1 MKEPTSF
8 RLPCR
13 PSSLR
18 AEEKVLN
25 AHPYSHLFEPIKIGP
40 KVAKNRLWMTAHS
53 TQLVKDHNF
62 TDRHVAYYAER
73 AKGGVGVITME
84 AMATHPTTQPYE
96 GKIFAFDRAV
106 IPNYQKLSKAVHEH
120 GALLLA
126 QPWHRGRETNGVVN
140 RLPVWAPSSVPCT
153 VYREMPHTMDEEN
166 INEILEGYT
175 LAARYAAEGGL
186 DGVEVHGLAH
196 GYLLGQFLSPATNHR
211 TDQYGGSDENRL
223 RIVLEIIERTRREVG
238 PDLIVG
244 VRING
249 DDGEVEGGL
258 RTEHWAQIAR
268 TIADTGLID
277 YVSVTQG
284 TYQNRMLI
292 YPTTPREQGYQ
303 MEATRQIKQ
312 MVPELPVVVAGRM
325 TSPEK
330 AEYAVASGAADMVGM
345 ARTLIADPEW
355 PNKALEQREADI
367 RPCVGANHCMAS
379 IVSAPLACIHNPAVG
394 REAEMGTGTLEIT
407 SRPRSVAVVGGG
419 PGGLRA
425 ALTLSQRGHEVT
437 LFEKGAE
444 LGGQVNWIARSE
456 SYAEWGSIAGWLIS
470 QLRDTAV
477 KVELGVEATLD
488 SLKGYD
494 SVVVATGSTPLR
506 TGWSMNHPIRWASG
520 EGVPGVDQFNVI
532 TAEEALRNHA
542 ELGPNVMVF
551 DDLGGRHAVVVA
563 EHLQAN
569 RHQVEL
575 VTTLS
580 SVAPELSATRDVG
593 WVHKRLRT
601 AGVVFTPNRE
611 VAGIEEDVVTLR
623 DVHTGE
629 TEERE
634 PVDSVVLIT
643 GSKAE
648 DSSTTASRRPASRC
662 AQSATASL
670 RAECS
675 TPSGKPNW
683 LPARSEEK
691 KHVEGDL

>member
-1 MKEPTSF
+1 MS
-8 RLPCR
+8 
-13 PSSLR
+13 
-18 AEEKVLN
+18 
-25 AHPYSHLFEPIKIGP
+25 HPYAHLFEPIKIGP
-40 KVAKNRLWMTAHS
+40 KEAKNRIWMTAHS

-62 TDRHVAYYAER
+62 TDRHVAYYQER

-84 AMATHPTTQPYE
+84 AMATHPTTQPYA
-96 GKIFAFDRAV
+96 GKIHAFDPAV
-106 IPNYQKLSKAVHEH
+106 IPNYQKLSKAVHEY

-153 VYREMPHTMDEEN
+153 VYREMPHVMDEEN
-166 INEILEGYT
+166 IAEILNGYT
-175 LAARYAAEGGL
+175 LSARYAAEGGL

-223 RIVLEIIERTRREVG
+223 RLVMEIIERTRAEVG

-258 RTEHWAQIAR
+258 RTEHWARIAR

-277 YVSVTQG
+277 YVSVSQG

-303 MEATRQIKQ
+303 IDATRQIKQ
-312 MVPELPVVVAGRM
+312 IVPELPVVVAGRM

-330 AEYAVASGAADMVGM
+330 AEFAVASGAADMVGM

-355 PNKALEQREADI
+355 PNKARDQRETDI

-394 REAEMGTGTLEIT
+394 REAELGTGTLEQT
-407 SRPRSVAVVGGG
+407 ATPRHVAVVGGG
-419 PGGLRA
+419 PGGMRA

-437 LFEKGAE
+437 LFEKTNE

-456 SYAEWGSIAGWLIS
+456 SYSEWGSIAGWLIT
-470 QLRDTAV
+470 QLGNTKV
-477 KVELGVEATLD
+477 KVELGVEASVE
-488 SLKGYD
+488 SLKAGGFD
-494 SVVVATGSTPLR
+494 TVVVATGSTPLR
-506 TGWSMNHPIRWASG
+506 HGWSMNHPVRWANGGG
-520 EGVPGVDQFNVI
+520 EGIPGVDQFNVV
-532 TAEEALRNHA
+532 TMQEALQDHTQ
-542 ELGPNVMVF
+542 LGPNVMVF
-551 DDLGGRHAVVVA
+551 DDLGSRHAVIVA

-569 RHQVEL
+569 RHQVEF

-580 SVAPELSATRDVG
+580 SVAPELSGTRDVG

-611 VAGIEEDVVTLR
+611 VAGVDEDVVTLR
-623 DVHTGE
+623 DVHTDE
-629 TEERE
+629 TEKRE
-634 PVDSVVLIT
+634 PVDSVVLVT

-648 DSSTTASRRPASRC
+648 DALFYGLKEAGVEVRVIGDAVSPRRVFNAIWE
-662 AQSATASL
+662 
-670 RAECS
+670 AE
-675 TPSGKPNW
+675 
-683 LPARSEEK
+683 LAAREI
-691 KHVEGDL
+691 

>member
-1 MKEPTSF
+1 MS
-8 RLPCR
+8 
-13 PSSLR
+13 
-18 AEEKVLN
+18 
-25 AHPYSHLFEPIKIGP
+25 HPYAHLFEPIKIGP
-40 KVAKNRLWMTAHS
+40 KGAKNRLWMTAHS

-84 AMATHPTTQPYE
+84 AMATHPTTQPYA
-96 GKIFAFDRAV
+96 GKIHAFDPAV
-106 IPNYQKLSKAVHEH
+106 IPNYEKLAAAVHEH

-140 RLPVWAPSSVPCT
+140 RLPVWAPSSIPDT
-153 VYREMPHTMDEEN
+153 VYREMPHAMDEEN
-166 INEILEGYT
+166 IAEIVEGYT

-211 TDQYGGSDENRL
+211 TDQYGGSEENRL
-223 RIVLEIIERTRREVG
+223 RLVLEIIERTRAEVG
-238 PDLIVG
+238 SGLIVG

-258 RTEHWAQIAR
+258 RTEHWARIAR
-268 TIADTGLID
+268 AIADTGLID
-277 YVSVTQG
+277 YVSVSQG

-303 MEATRQIKQ
+303 IDATRQIKQ

-330 AEYAVASGAADMVGM
+330 AEYAIASGAGDMVGM

-355 PNKALEQREADI
+355 PNKAREQRETDI

-394 REAEMGTGTLEIT
+394 REAELGTGTLRIAE
-407 SRPRSVAVVGGG
+407 RPRSVAVVGGG
-419 PGGLRA
+419 PGGMRA
-425 ALTLSQRGHEVT
+425 ALTLAQRGHEVT

-456 SYAEWGSIAGWLIS
+456 SYSEWGSIAGWLVS
-470 QLRDTAV
+470 QLGGTNV
-477 KVELGVEATLD
+477 KVELGVEATVESLVAGGFD
-488 SLKGYD
+488 SI
-494 SVVVATGSTPLR
+494 VVATGSTPLR
-506 TGWSMNHPIRWASG
+506 TGWSVNHPARWANPD
-520 EGVPGVDQFNVI
+520 GVPGVDQFNVV
-532 TAEEALRNHA
+532 TAQEALLNHA

-551 DDLGGRHAVVVA
+551 DDIGGRHAVVVA

-593 WVHKRLRT
+593 WVHQRLRT

-611 VAGIEEDVVTLR
+611 IAAIDEDRVSLR
-623 DVHTGE
+623 DVHTDE
-629 TEERE
+629 VEVRE
-634 PVDSVVLIT
+634 PVDSVVLVT
-643 GSKAE
+643 GGKAE
-648 DSSTTASRRPASRC
+648 DSLYYGLKQAGVEVRAVGDCVSPRRVFNAIWE
-662 AQSATASL
+662 
-670 RAECS
+670 AE
-675 TPSGKPNW
+675 
-683 LPARSEEK
+683 LAAREI
-691 KHVEGDL
+691 

>member
-1 MKEPTSF
+1 MT
-8 RLPCR
+8 
-13 PSSLR
+13 
-18 AEEKVLN
+18 
-25 AHPYSHLFEPIKIGP
+25 HPYGHLFEPITIGP
-40 KVAKNRLWMTAHS
+40 KEAKNRIWMTAHS

-106 IPNYQKLSKAVHEH
+106 VPNYQKLSAAVHEH

-140 RLPVWAPSSVPCT
+140 RLPVWAPSSIPCT
-153 VYREMPHTMDEEN
+153 VYREMPHVMDESN
-166 INEILEGYT
+166 IAEIVEGYT

-223 RIVLEIIERTRREVG
+223 RLVLEIIERTRYEVG
-238 PDLIVG
+238 SDLIVG

-249 DDGEVEGGL
+249 DDGEVESGL

-268 TIADTGLID
+268 SIADTGLID
-277 YVSVTQG
+277 YVSVSQG

-303 MEATRQIKQ
+303 VDATRQIKQ

-330 AEYAVASGAADMVGM
+330 AEHAIASGAADMVGM

-355 PNKALEQREADI
+355 PRKAQEQRERDI

-394 REAEMGTGTLEIT
+394 REAEMGTGTLEQVVT
-407 SRPRSVAVVGGG
+407 PRSVAVVGGG
-419 PGGLRA
+419 PGGMRA
-425 ALTLSQRGHEVT
+425 ALTLAQRGHEVT
-437 LFEKGAE
+437 LFERGTE

-456 SYAEWGSIAGWLIS
+456 SYSEWGSIAGWLIT
-470 QLRDTAV
+470 QLQDTSV
-477 KVELGVEATLD
+477 KIELGVEATVE
-488 SLKGYD
+488 SLAAGGYD
-494 SVVVATGSTPLR
+494 SVVVATGSSPLR
-506 TGWSMNHPIRWASG
+506 HGWSMNHPARWGSG
-520 EGVPGVDQFNVI
+520 DQLPGVDQFNVV
-532 TAEEALRNHA
+532 TMQEALQDHTQ
-542 ELGPNVMVF
+542 LGPQVMVF
-551 DDLGGRHAVVVA
+551 DDLGTRHAVVVA
-563 EHLQAN
+563 EHLQKN

-575 VTTLS
+575 VTSLS
-580 SVAPELSATRDVG
+580 SVAPELAGTRDVG

-611 VAGIEEDVVTLR
+611 VAGVDEDVVTLR
-623 DVHTGE
+623 DVHTDE
-629 TEERE
+629 TEQRE
-634 PVDSVVLIT
+634 PVDSLVLVT

-648 DSSTTASRRPASRC
+648 DALLHGLLQAGVEVRAIGDCVSPRRVFNAIWE
-662 AQSATASL
+662 
-670 RAECS
+670 AE
-675 TPSGKPNW
+675 
-683 LPARSEEK
+683 LAAREI
-691 KHVEGDL
+691 

>member
-1 MKEPTSF
+1 M
-8 RLPCR
+8 
-13 PSSLR
+13 
-18 AEEKVLN
+18 
-25 AHPYSHLFEPIKIGP
+25 AHPYAHLFEPIQIGP

-84 AMATHPTTQPYE
+84 AMATHPTTQPYA
-96 GKIFAFDRAV
+96 GKIHAFDPAV
-106 IPNYQKLSKAVHEH
+106 IPNYKKLSAAVHEY

-140 RLPVWAPSSVPCT
+140 RLPVWAPSAIPDT
-153 VYREMPHTMDEEN
+153 VYREMPHAMDEED
-166 INEILEGYT
+166 IDEILEGYT

-211 TDQYGGSDENRL
+211 TDRYGGSDENRL
-223 RIVLEIIERTRREVG
+223 RIVLDIIERTRREVG

-258 RTEHWAQIAR
+258 RTEHWARIAR
-268 TIADTGLID
+268 SIADTGLID
-277 YVSVTQG
+277 YVSVSQG

-303 MEATRQIKQ
+303 IEATRQIKQ

-330 AEYAVASGAADMVGM
+330 AEYAIASGAGDMVGM

-355 PNKALEQREADI
+355 PNKAREQRETDI

-394 REAEMGTGTLEIT
+394 REAELGTGTLQVT
-407 SRPRSVAVVGGG
+407 DRPRSVAVVGGG
-419 PGGLRA
+419 PGGMRA
-425 ALTLSQRGHEVT
+425 ALTLAQRGHEVT
-437 LFEKGAE
+437 LFEKGTE

-456 SYAEWGSIAGWLIS
+456 SYSEWGSIAGWLIS
-470 QLRDTAV
+470 QLDGTNV
-477 KVELGVEATLD
+477 KIELGVEATVE
-488 SLKGYD
+488 SLANGGFD

-506 TGWSMNHPIRWASG
+506 TGWSVNHPARWANPAG
-520 EGVPGVDQFNVI
+520 LPGVDQFNVV
-532 TAEEALRNHA
+532 TAQEALQNHA

-551 DDLGGRHAVVVA
+551 DDIGGRQAVVVA

-593 WVHKRLRT
+593 WVHQRLRT
-601 AGVVFTPNRE
+601 AGVIFTPNRE
-611 VAGIEEDVVTLR
+611 VDAIDEDRVSLR
-623 DVHTGE
+623 DVHTGDIE
-629 TEERE
+629 IRE
-634 PVDSVVLIT
+634 PVDSVVLVT

-648 DSSTTASRRPASRC
+648 DALFYGLKEAGIEVRAIGDCVSPRRVFNAIWE
-662 AQSATASL
+662 
-670 RAECS
+670 AE
-675 TPSGKPNW
+675 
-683 LPARSEEK
+683 LAAREI
-691 KHVEGDL
+691 

>member
-1 MKEPTSF
+1 MT
-8 RLPCR
+8 
-13 PSSLR
+13 
-18 AEEKVLN
+18 
-25 AHPYSHLFEPIKIGP
+25 HPYGHLFEPITIGP
-40 KVAKNRLWMTAHS
+40 KEAKNRIWMTAHS

-106 IPNYQKLSKAVHEH
+106 VPNYQKLSAAVHEH

-140 RLPVWAPSSVPCT
+140 RLPVWAPSSIPCT
-153 VYREMPHTMDEEN
+153 VYREMPHVMDESN
-166 INEILEGYT
+166 IAEIVEGYT

-211 TDQYGGSDENRL
+211 TDQYGGSEENRL
-223 RIVLEIIERTRREVG
+223 RLVLEIIERTRYEVG
-238 PDLIVG
+238 SDLIVG

-249 DDGEVEGGL
+249 DDGDVEGGL

-268 TIADTGLID
+268 SIADTGLID
-277 YVSVTQG
+277 YVSVSQG

-303 MEATRQIKQ
+303 IDATRQIKQ
-312 MVPELPVVVAGRM
+312 VVPELPVVVAGRM

-330 AEYAVASGAADMVGM
+330 AEHAVASGAADMVGM

-355 PNKALEQREADI
+355 PRKAQEQRERDI

-394 REAEMGTGTLEIT
+394 REAELGTETLQVT

-419 PGGLRA
+419 PGGMRA
-425 ALTLSQRGHEVT
+425 ALTLAQRGHEVT
-437 LFEKGAE
+437 LFERDTE

-456 SYAEWGSIAGWLIS
+456 SYSEWGSIAGWLIT
-470 QLRDTAV
+470 QLQDTSV
-477 KVELGVEATLD
+477 KIELGVEATVE
-488 SLKGYD
+488 SLTAGGYD
-494 SVVVATGSTPLR
+494 SVVVATGSSPLR
-506 TGWSMNHPIRWASG
+506 HGWSMNHPARWGSG
-520 EGVPGVDQFNVI
+520 EQLPGVDQFNVV
-532 TAEEALRNHA
+532 TMQEALQDHTQ
-542 ELGPNVMVF
+542 LGPQVMVF
-551 DDLGGRHAVVVA
+551 DDLGTRHAVVVA
-563 EHLQAN
+563 EHLQQN

-575 VTTLS
+575 VTSLG
-580 SVAPELSATRDVG
+580 SVAPELAGTRDVG

-611 VAGIEEDVVTLR
+611 VAGVDEDVVTLR

-629 TEERE
+629 SERRE
-634 PVDSVVLIT
+634 PVDSVVLVT

-648 DSSTTASRRPASRC
+648 DALLHGLQHAGIEVRAIGDCVSPRRVFNAIWE
-662 AQSATASL
+662 
-670 RAECS
+670 AE
-675 TPSGKPNW
+675 
-683 LPARSEEK
+683 LAAREI
-691 KHVEGDL
+691 

>member
-1 MKEPTSF
+1 M
-8 RLPCR
+8 
-13 PSSLR
+13 
-18 AEEKVLN
+18 
-25 AHPYSHLFEPIKIGP
+25 AHPYAHLFEPVKIGP
-40 KVAKNRLWMTAHS
+40 KTAKNRLWMTAHS

-73 AKGGVGVITME
+73 AAGGVGVITME
-84 AMATHPTTQPYE
+84 AMATHPTTQPYA
-96 GKIFAFDRAV
+96 GKIHAFDPAV
-106 IPNYQKLSKAVHEH
+106 VPNYRKLSAAVHEH

-140 RLPVWAPSSVPCT
+140 RLPVWAPSSIPCT
-153 VYREMPHTMDEEN
+153 VYREMPHVMDEEN
-166 INEILEGYT
+166 IAEIIEGYT
-175 LAARYAAEGGL
+175 LSARYAAEGGL

-223 RIVLEIIERTRREVG
+223 RLILEIIERTRAEVG

-258 RTEHWAQIAR
+258 RTEDWAKIAR
-268 TIADTGLID
+268 SIADTGLID
-277 YVSVTQG
+277 YVSVSQG

-303 MEATRQIKQ
+303 IDATRQIKQ
-312 MVPELPVVVAGRM
+312 MIPELPVVVAGRM

-330 AEYAVASGAADMVGM
+330 AEYAIASGAADMVGM

-355 PNKALEQREADI
+355 PKKAQEQRETDI

-394 REAEMGTGTLEIT
+394 REAELGVGTLQIT
-407 SRPRSVAVVGGG
+407 SRAKSVAVVGGG
-419 PGGLRA
+419 PGGMRA
-425 ALTLSQRGHEVT
+425 ALTAAQSGHEVT
-437 LFEKGAE
+437 LFERGDK
-444 LGGQVNWIARSE
+444 LGGQVNWIAQAETYS
-456 SYAEWGSIAGWLIS
+456 EWGSIAGWLET
-470 QLRDTAV
+470 QLAKTSV
-477 KVELGVEATLD
+477 KIELGTEATVE
-488 SLKGYD
+488 SLTAGGFE
-494 SVVVATGSTPLR
+494 SIIVATGSAPLR
-506 TGWSMNHPIRWASG
+506 HGWSMSHPARWNSG
-520 EGVPGVDQFNVI
+520 EIVPGIDQWNVV
-532 TAEEALRNHA
+532 TMQEALLDHTQ
-542 ELGPNVMVF
+542 LGPHVMVF
-551 DDLGGRHAVVVA
+551 DDLGGRQAVVVA

-593 WVHKRLRT
+593 WVHQRLRR

-611 VAGIEEDVVTLR
+611 IAAVDEDVVTLR

-629 TEERE
+629 TEQRE
-634 PVDSVVLIT
+634 PVDSIVLVT

-648 DSSTTASRRPASRC
+648 DGLYYALKAAGLDARAIGDCVSPRRVFNAIWE
-662 AQSATASL
+662 
-670 RAECS
+670 AE
-675 TPSGKPNW
+675 
-683 LPARSEEK
+683 LAAREI
-691 KHVEGDL
+691 

>member
-1 MKEPTSF
+1 MT
-8 RLPCR
+8 
-13 PSSLR
+13 
-18 AEEKVLN
+18 
-25 AHPYSHLFEPIKIGP
+25 HPYAHLFEPITIGP
-40 KVAKNRLWMTAHS
+40 KQARNRIWMTAHG

-106 IPNYQKLSKAVHEH
+106 VPNYQKLSRAVHEY
-120 GALLLA
+120 GTLLLA

-153 VYREMPHTMDEEN
+153 VYREMPHVMDEDD
-166 INEILEGYT
+166 IAAILDGYT
-175 LAARYAAEGGL
+175 LSARYAAEGGL

-211 TDQYGGSDENRL
+211 TDSYGGSEENRL
-223 RIVLEIIERTRREVG
+223 RIVLDIIERTRREVG
-238 PDLIVG
+238 ADLIVG

-249 DDGEVEGGL
+249 DDGDVEDGL
-258 RTEHWAQIAR
+258 RTEHWARIAR

-303 MEATRQIKQ
+303 IEATRRIKQ
-312 MVPELPVVVAGRM
+312 AVPELPVVVVGRM

-330 AEYAVASGAADMVGM
+330 AEHAVAGGACDMVGM
-345 ARTLIADPEW
+345 TRTLIADPEW
-355 PNKALEQREADI
+355 PNKALEQRESDI

-394 REAEMGTGTLEIT
+394 REAELGTGTLRT
-407 SRPRSVAVVGGG
+407 AATPRHVAVVGGG

-425 ALTLSQRGHEVT
+425 ALTLTQRGHEVT
-437 LFEKGAE
+437 LFEKSDR
-444 LGGQVNWIARSE
+444 LGGQVNWIAAAD
-456 SYAEWGSIAGWLIS
+456 SYREWGGITGWLIT
-470 QLRDTAV
+470 QLGNTPV
-477 KVELGVEATLD
+477 KVELGVEASVE
-488 SLKGYD
+488 SLVAGGFD
-494 SVVVATGSTPLR
+494 SVVVATGSVPLR
-506 TGWSMNHPIRWASG
+506 HGWSMNHPARWAAG
-520 EGVPGVDQFNVI
+520 DGLPGADQFNVV
-532 TAEEALRNHA
+532 TMAEALADHSG
-542 ELGPNVMVF
+542 LGPQVMVF
-551 DDLGGRHAVVVA
+551 DDLGSRQAVVVA

-580 SVAPELSATRDVG
+580 SVSPELSATRDIG

-611 VAGIEEDVVTLR
+611 LTAVDEDVVTLR

-629 TEERE
+629 TERRE
-634 PVDSVVLIT
+634 PVDSVVLVT
-643 GSKAE
+643 GSKAQ
-648 DSSTTASRRPASRC
+648 DALYYGLKQAGV
-662 AQSATASL
+662 Q
-670 RAECS
+670 
-675 TPSGKPNW
+675 
-683 LPARSEEK
+683 ARSI
-691 KHVEGDL
+691 GDAVSPRRVFNAIWEAELAAREI

>member
-1 MKEPTSF
+1 MT
-8 RLPCR
+8 
-13 PSSLR
+13 
-18 AEEKVLN
+18 
-25 AHPYSHLFEPIKIGP
+25 HPYAHLFEPIQIGP
-40 KVAKNRLWMTAHS
+40 KTAKNRLWMTAHS

-84 AMATHPTTQPYE
+84 AMATHPTTQPYV

-106 IPNYQKLSKAVHEH
+106 VPNYQKLSKAVHEH

-140 RLPVWAPSSVPCT
+140 RLPVWAPSSIPDT
-153 VYREMPHTMDEEN
+153 VYREMPHVMDEEN
-166 INEILEGYT
+166 IAEIVNGYT

-223 RIVLEIIERTRREVG
+223 RLVLDIIEKTRAEVG
-238 PDLIVG
+238 SDLIVG

-249 DDGEVEGGL
+249 DDGDVEEGL
-258 RTEHWAQIAR
+258 RTEHWARIAR

-277 YVSVTQG
+277 YISVTQG
-284 TYQNRMLI
+284 TYQDRMLI

-303 MEATRQIKQ
+303 IDATRQIKQ

-355 PNKALEQREADI
+355 PNKAQAQRESDI

-394 REAEMGTGTLEIT
+394 REAELGVGTLQVT
-407 SRPRSVAVVGGG
+407 TRPTRVAVVGGG
-419 PGGLRA
+419 PGGMRA
-425 ALTLSQRGHEVT
+425 ALTASERGHEVT
-437 LFEKGAE
+437 LFEKSGQ
-444 LGGQVNWIARSE
+444 LGGQVNWMAQAETYS
-456 SYAEWGSIAGWLIS
+456 EWGSIAGWLQT
-470 QLRDTAV
+470 QLDRTPV
-477 KVELGVEATLD
+477 KVELGTEATLE
-488 SLKGYD
+488 SLTSGGFD
-494 SVVVATGSTPLR
+494 SVILATGSVPLR
-506 TGWSMNHPIRWASG
+506 HGWGISHPVKWKGQEI
-520 EGVPGVDQFNVI
+520 VPGTDQWNVV
-532 TAEEALRNHA
+532 TMQEALEDHTQ
-542 ELGPNVMVF
+542 LGPHVMVF
-551 DDLGGRHAVVVA
+551 DDMGGRQAVVVA

-575 VTTLS
+575 VTSLS

-611 VAGIEEDVVTLR
+611 IASVDEDVVTLR

-629 TEERE
+629 TEQRE
-634 PVDSVVLIT
+634 PVDAVVLVT

-648 DSSTTASRRPASRC
+648 DGLYHALKAAGLETRAIGDCVSPRRVFNAIWE
-662 AQSATASL
+662 
-670 RAECS
+670 AE
-675 TPSGKPNW
+675 
-683 LPARSEEK
+683 LAAREI
-691 KHVEGDL
+691 